1 MKKLI
6 IILLSVALFA
16 SCAKEHPYEIWDYK
30 LKVFYLDGTTEV
42 LPFKGEPY
50 ISRCGCND
58 RVDGVFL
65 NPAHHD
71 NTPCLSFL
79 NREGQYVSIACG
91 VKRFEVISL
100 KKTTVDPSKQPKVK
114 KK

>member
-1 MKKLI
+1 MITTNRKLWVLERFIVDPNLKK
-6 IILLSVALFA
+6 
-16 SCAKEHPYEIWDYK
+16 
-30 LKVFYLDGTTEV
+30 KVVKKADSKNPSDFTSDKY
-42 LPFKGEPY
+42 
-50 ISRCGCND
+50 
-58 RVDGVFL
+58 DGVFL

-79 NREGQYVSIACG
+79 NREGQYVSISCG

-100 KKTTVDPSKQPKVK
+100 KKTTVDPSTKPKVK